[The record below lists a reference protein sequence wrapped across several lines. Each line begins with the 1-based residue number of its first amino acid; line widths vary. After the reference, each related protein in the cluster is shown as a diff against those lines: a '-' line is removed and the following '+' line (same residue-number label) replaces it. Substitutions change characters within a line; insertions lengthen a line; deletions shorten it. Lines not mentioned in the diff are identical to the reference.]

1 MNRWLITTIILF
13 LLSGCSNM
21 MSSAT
26 RGMADNLNTAI
37 MNQNDLETVRQGAPA
52 YLIMIDSFIEGAP
65 NDIDLLVAGS
75 GLYGA
80 YSGAFVNDP
89 ERARR
94 LSDKSLQYAHHA
106 LCIKRPNLCGIN
118 KLPFKEFEPT
128 VQNIQQSDLI
138 VIYPWSVALA
148 GWIQA
153 RTDDWNA
160 IADIPRV
167 KAIMQRVIEIDPA
180 YDEGGAQLYLGV
192 LNALMPPAMGGKPE
206 VAREHFEQAI
216 QLSEG
221 KDLMAKTLYAQYYAR
236 MTFNQELHDQ
246 LLREVIESSAEVPGM
261 TLINTLAQEKASK
274 LLAESPD
281 FF

>member
-1 MNRWLITTIILF
+1 
-13 LLSGCSNM
+13 M

-26 RGMADNLNTAI
+26 RGMAENLNTAI

-65 NDIDLLVAGS
+65 DDINLLVAGS
-75 GLYGA
+75 SLYGA

-106 LCIKRPNLCGIN
+106 LCIKRPSLCDLN
-118 KLPFKEFEPT
+118 QLPFREFEPA
-128 VQNIQQSDLI
+128 VQNIQRSDLD
-138 VIYPWSVALA
+138 VVYPWGVALA

-160 IADIPRV
+160 IAEIPRV
-167 KAIMQRVIEIDPA
+167 KTLMQRVIEIDPEH
-180 YDEGGAQLYLGV
+180 DEGGAHLYLGV

-206 VAREHFEQAI
+206 LAREHFEEAI
-216 QLSEG
+216 ELSAG
-221 KDLMAKTLYAQYYAR
+221 KNLMAKTLYAQYYAR
-236 MTFNQELHDQ
+236 ITFNQALHDQ
-246 LLREVIESSAEVPGM
+246 LLREVTESSVDIPGK
-261 TLINTLAQEKASK
+261 TLINTLAQEKART

>member
-1 MNRWLITTIILF
+1 VSRWLIALIVLV
-13 LLSGCSNM
+13 LLSGCSSM

-26 RGMADNLNTAI
+26 RGMAENLNTAI

-65 NDIDLLVAGS
+65 NDVDLLVAGS

-89 ERARR
+89 ERAQR

-106 LCIKRPNLCGIN
+106 LCVKRPKLCSIN
-118 KLPFKEFEPT
+118 KLPFKEFDPA
-128 VQNIQQSDLI
+128 VQQIQQSDLA
-138 VIYPWSVALA
+138 VVYPWSVALS

-160 IADIPRV
+160 IAEIPRV
-167 KAIMQRVIEIDPA
+167 KAIMQRVIEIDPD
-180 YDEGGAQLYLGV
+180 YDQGGAQLYLGV

-206 VAREHFEQAI
+206 LARQHFEQAI
-216 QLSEG
+216 QLSDG
-221 KDLMAKTLYAQYYAR
+221 KNLMAKTLYAQYYAR
-236 MTFNQELHDQ
+236 ITFNQELHDQ
-246 LLREVIESSAEVPGM
+246 LLNEVIESPADVQGK
-261 TLINTLAQEKASK
+261 TLINTLAQEKARA

>member
-1 MNRWLITTIILF
+1 MSRWSIALLSLI
-13 LLSGCSNM
+13 LLSGCSSM

-26 RGMADNLNTAI
+26 RGMAENLNTAI

-65 NDIDLLVAGS
+65 DDISLLVAGS
-75 GLYGA
+75 SLYGA
-80 YSGAFVNDP
+80 YSGAFVHDP

-94 LSDKSLQYAHHA
+94 LSDKALQYAHHA
-106 LCIKRPNLCGIN
+106 LCIKRPGLCNLDQ
-118 KLPFKEFEPT
+118 LPFREFELT
-128 VQNIQQSDLI
+128 VQNIQQSDLD
-138 VIYPWSVALA
+138 VVYPWGVALA

-160 IADIPRV
+160 IAEIPRV
-167 KAIMQRVIEIDPA
+167 KTLMQRVIEIDPEH
-180 YDEGGAQLYLGV
+180 DEGGTHLYLGV

-206 VAREHFEQAI
+206 LAREHFEQAI
-216 QLSEG
+216 QLSAG
-221 KDLMAKTLYAQYYAR
+221 KNLMAKTLYAQYYAR
-236 MTFNQELHDQ
+236 ITFNQALHDQ
-246 LLREVIESSAEVPGM
+246 LLREVIESSADIPGK
-261 TLINTLAQEKASK
+261 TLINTLAQEKART